1 MNNELFDSP
10 ELSQELTSAEYLED
24 GVIREKLG
32 VDPEIAEWDGP
43 EEAVIGNPEEAD
55 DHWHLQSE
63 RNSCA
68 VACQEFVAE
77 QLLERE
83 FSEQELIDYA
93 KARDWYDPASGT
105 SITDIGK
112 LLEAVGLR
120 VERSEHLT
128 VSDLA
133 MSLAEGEKVI
143 CGVNN
148 MILQEPALAD
158 LPGINANHAVEVIGI
173 DYSDPGNPKVI
184 LNDPGVENGRG
195 IRHTLDVFMDAWK
208 TSVHFAVI
216 ASRREAA

>member
-1 MNNELFDSP
+1 M
-10 ELSQELTSAEYLED
+10 
-24 GVIREKLG
+24 
-32 VDPEIAEWDGP
+32 
-43 EEAVIGNPEEAD
+43 
-55 DHWHLQSE
+55 
-63 RNSCA
+63 
-68 VACQEFVAE
+68 
-77 QLLERE
+77 
-83 FSEQELIDYA
+83 
-93 KARDWYDPASGT
+93 
-105 SITDIGK
+105 
-112 LLEAVGLR
+112 EAVGLR

-195 IRHTLDVFMDAWK
+195 IRHNLDVFMDAWK
-208 TSVHFAVI
+208 TSDHFAVI